1 VLDLPIADG
10 ENDHREAS
18 MAMGVEPVTSPRE
31 SASNSYVRRA
41 EPGAYRPGYEVVAE
55 QILELIAELEM
66 SPGDRMPTEKDLAA
80 QLGSSRTVVREAIKI
95 LSAAGR
101 VSAQRGRGLYVADG
115 EGMLGETRFARFF
128 MPTNLDHIFMLFEFR
143 RIQEIAASR
152 LAATQASPAELRI
165 IEAAAQTCRQG
176 HLSGDKAQFEAGDD
190 DFHLGVAA
198 ASHNVFLVAAVR
210 EARRL
215 QRQASVIGIRGVGGH
230 AAEAVEEHEAIYRAI
245 RDGRPDAA
253 ADATVVHLDNTLK
266 DYRQEIQRRVFGVNP
281 PVS

>member
-1 VLDLPIADG
+1 
-10 ENDHREAS
+10 
-18 MAMGVEPVTSPRE
+18 MAMDVEPVTSPRN
-31 SASNSYVRRA
+31 SASSSNARRA

-66 SPGDRMPTEKDLAA
+66 SPGDRMPTEKELAA
-80 QLGSSRTVVREAIKI
+80 RLGSSRTVVREAIKI

-115 EGMLGETRFARFF
+115 ESMLGETRFARFF

-152 LAATQASPAELRI
+152 LAATQASPAELRV
-165 IEAAAQTCRQG
+165 IEAAAQTCRHGYQT
-176 HLSGDKAQFEAGDD
+176 GDKAEFEAGDD

-198 ASHNVFLVAAVR
+198 ASHNFFLVAAVR

-230 AAEAVEEHEAIYRAI
+230 AAEAVEEHDAIYRAI
-245 RDGRPDAA
+245 RDGQPEAA

-281 PVS
+281 P